1 MRAIPLLK
9 ISLPTMLFFGVA
21 LPLHAE
27 PPTTTTHPAMTPAE
41 AHAPRSRIGE
51 VMGSLTQALRD
62 AAEQQSHANPAPRP
76 SPAAASPDAS
86 PRTSL
91 PPDATAQATVP

>member
-1 MRAIPLLK
+1 MRKVP
-9 ISLPTMLFFGVA
+9 LPTVLLLAVA

-27 PPTTTTHPAMTPAE
+27 PPAPAATHADATVSPSS
-41 AHAPRSRIGE
+41 HAPHSRLGE

-62 AAEQQSHANPAPRP
+62 AAEQQSHANATPR
-76 SPAAASPDAS
+76 SAQSTAARNASTAS
-86 PRTSL
+86 ASL

>member
-1 MRAIPLLK
+1 MRAIVSLLTM
-9 ISLPTMLFFGVA
+9 SLPTLLCVGVS

-27 PPTTTTHPAMTPAE
+27 PPKTAPQHATAE
-41 AHAPRSRIGE
+41 PPHAAHSRIGE

-62 AAEQQSHANPAPRP
+62 AAEQQSHASATLRSAP
-76 SPAAASPDAS
+76 SPASRDAS
-86 PRTSL
+86 TPTSL